1 MIIRGLRHLLRA
13 WRGGELGLLGFSLV
27 LAVAIVS
34 GIAGFSD
41 RLSRSMEQQSHHF
54 LAADRVLKT
63 ARTIPDEW
71 LAEARSRG
79 LRTATVAS

>member
-1 MIIRGLRHLLRA
+1 MIIRGMRHLARA
-13 WRGGELGLLGFSLV
+13 WRGGELGLLGFSLA

-41 RLSRSMEQQSHHF
+41 RLSRTMEQQSHHF

-63 ARTIPDEW
+63 ARTVPSEW
-71 LAEARSRG
+71 LGEAQSRG
-79 LRTATVAS
+79 SAP